1 MEKIACV
8 LWKPAGV
15 PDDVFGKGLR
25 GAAPELARL
34 GAINVRVNVV
44 DEHVTAG
51 TSARVGTMDPPKAAF
66 VTFWLDEADAVQGSR
81 SEPKASEDRQGRT
94 LLGALSAHASR
105 VAAYLV
111 VESIPLRN
119 TTQVVGPG
127 ERTPGFNLVT
137 GIVPKDGLAYDEF
150 IHLWHTEHRK
160 VALETQSTF
169 AYVRNEIVRA
179 LTPGAPE
186 WAAVVEES
194 FPIAALTDQA
204 VWYAATGSPARLD
217 ENRRRMMQSC
227 LAFLAL
233 DRVESHPMS
242 EYVF

>member
-8 LWKPAGV
+8 VWKPAGV
-15 PDDVFGKGLR
+15 SDEVFGKSLR
-25 GAAPELARL
+25 GAAPELARR
-34 GAINVRVNVV
+34 GAGSLRLNVV
-44 DEHVTAG
+44 DEHVAAG
-51 TSARVGTMDPPKAAF
+51 TGVRVGTMDPPKAAF
-66 VTFWLDEADAVQGSR
+66 VTFWVDEADAIHRGLV
-81 SEPKASEDRQGRT
+81 A
-94 LLGALSAHASR
+94 ALSAHASR

-119 TTQVVGPG
+119 TTQLVPPG

-137 GIVPKDGLAYDEF
+137 GIVPKDGLAYREF

-179 LTPGAPE
+179 LTLDAPQ

-194 FPIAALTDQA
+194 FPIEALTDPA
-204 VWYAATGSPARLD
+204 VWYAAEGSPARLD
-217 ENRRRMMQSC
+217 EHRRRMVQSC

>member
-15 PDDVFGKGLR
+15 PDDVFGKDLR

-34 GAINVRVNVV
+34 GAANLRINVV
-44 DEHVTAG
+44 DEHVAAG
-51 TSARVGTMDPPKAAF
+51 TDARVGRMDPPKAAF
-66 VTFWLDEADAVQGSR
+66 VTFWLDEADAVR
-81 SEPKASEDRQGRT
+81 
-94 LLGALSAHASR
+94 GALLAALSRHASR

-119 TTQVVGPG
+119 TTQLAKPG
-127 ERTPGFNLVT
+127 ERTSGFNLVT
-137 GIVPKDGLAYDEF
+137 GIVPKDGLTYAQF
-150 IHLWHTEHRK
+150 IHLWHTDHRA

-179 LTPGAPE
+179 LTPDAPS

-194 FPIAALTDQA
+194 FPIEALTDPT
-204 VWYAATGSPARLD
+204 VWYAAVGSPARLE

>member
-1 MEKIACV
+1 
-8 LWKPAGV
+8 
-15 PDDVFGKGLR
+15 
-25 GAAPELARL
+25 
-34 GAINVRVNVV
+34 
-44 DEHVTAG
+44 
-51 TSARVGTMDPPKAAF
+51 MDPPKAAF
-66 VTFWLDEADAVQGSR
+66 VTFWLDEADRVHDA
-81 SEPKASEDRQGRT
+81 
-94 LLGALSAHASR
+94 LLEVLAARAAR

-119 TTQVVGPG
+119 TTHVAAPG
-127 ERTPGFNLVT
+127 ARTPGFNLVT
-137 GIVPKDGLAYDEF
+137 GIVPKQGLAYDEF
-150 IHLWHTEHRK
+150 IALWHREHRA

-179 LTPGAPE
+179 LTPDAPQ

-194 FPIAALTDQA
+194 FPFEALTDQA
-204 VWYAATGSPARLD
+204 VWYAAAGSPERL
-217 ENRRRMMQSC
+217 ERNRQRMVESC

>member
-1 MEKIACV
+1 MEKLACV

-15 PDDVFGKGLR
+15 SDAVFGKSLR
-25 GAAPELARL
+25 SAVTELARHGAL
-34 GAINVRVNVV
+34 GIRVNVV
-44 DEHVTAG
+44 DEHVAAG
-51 TSARVGTMDPPKAAF
+51 TGVRVGRMDPPKAAF
-66 VTFWLDEADAVQGSR
+66 VTFWLHEADDVR
-81 SEPKASEDRQGRT
+81 
-94 LLGALSAHASR
+94 GALLAALAAHAAR
-105 VAAYLV
+105 LAAYLV
-111 VESIPLRN
+111 VESVPLRN
-119 TTQVVGPG
+119 TVHIAPVG

-137 GIVPKDGLAYDEF
+137 GIEPKDGLAYDEF

-179 LTPGAPE
+179 MTPDAPP

-194 FPIAALTDQA
+194 FPIEALTDPG

-217 ENRRRMMQSC
+217 DHRRRMIQSC
-227 LAFLAL
+227 MAFLAI

>member
-8 LWKPAGV
+8 LWKPSGV

-25 GAAPELARL
+25 AAAPELARL
-34 GAINVRVNVV
+34 GAMNVRVNVV
-44 DEHVTAG
+44 DEHVAAG
-51 TSARVGTMDPPKAAF
+51 TAVRVGRMDPPKAGF
-66 VTFWLDEADAVQGSR
+66 VTFWLHEADDLRGA
-81 SEPKASEDRQGRT
+81 
-94 LLGALSAHASR
+94 LLVALSAHASR

-119 TTQVVGPG
+119 TTQLAKPG
-127 ERTPGFNLVT
+127 ERTPGFNAVT
-137 GIVPKDGLAYDEF
+137 AIVPKDGLSYDEF
-150 IHLWHTEHRK
+150 IHRWHTEHRV

-179 LTPGAPE
+179 LTPDAPQ
-186 WAAVVEES
+186 WAALVEES
-194 FPIAALTDQA
+194 FPIEALTDQA
-204 VWYAATGSPARLD
+204 VWYAAVGSPERL
-217 ENRRRMMQSC
+217 ERHRRRMIESC

>member
-8 LWKPAGV
+8 LWKPSGV
-15 PDDVFGKGLR
+15 PDESFAKDLR
-25 GAAPELARL
+25 AAAPELVRR
-34 GAINVRVNVV
+34 GAIGVRVNAV
-44 DEHVTAG
+44 DDSVAAG
-51 TSARVGTMDPPKAAF
+51 GAARVGRMDPPKSAF
-66 VTFWLDEADAVQGSR
+66 VTFWLHEADAVRG
-81 SEPKASEDRQGRT
+81 P
-94 LLGALSAHASR
+94 LLDALAARAAR

-111 VESIPLRN
+111 VESVPLRN
-119 TTQVVGPG
+119 TTQLVPPG

-137 GIVPKDGLAYDEF
+137 CIEPKAGLAYEEF
-150 IHLWHTEHRK
+150 IRLWHTEHRV

-179 LTPGAPE
+179 LTPDAPR

-194 FPIAALTDQA
+194 FPIEALTDPA
-204 VWYAATGSPARLD
+204 VWYAAQDSPERL
-217 ENRRRMMQSC
+217 EPHRRRMIESC

-233 DRVESHPMS
+233 DRVESHPMG

>member
-1 MEKIACV
+1 MEKIVCV

-15 PDDVFGKGLR
+15 ADEVFSKGLR
-25 GAAPELARL
+25 AAAPELTRL
-34 GAINVRVNVV
+34 GAASLRVNVV
-44 DEHVTAG
+44 DEHVAEGTAV
-51 TSARVGTMDPPKAAF
+51 RVGAMDPPKSAF
-66 VTFWLDEADAVQGSR
+66 VTFWLSEAAAVRG
-81 SEPKASEDRQGRT
+81 G
-94 LLGALSAHASR
+94 LLGALAAQASR

-111 VESIPLRN
+111 VESTPLIN
-119 TTQVVGPG
+119 TTHRVASG
-127 ERTPGFNLVT
+127 ERTPGFNAVT
-137 GIVPKDGLAYDEF
+137 AIAPKDGISYERF

-179 LTPGAPE
+179 LTPDAPR

-194 FPIAALTDQA
+194 FPIEALSDPE
-204 VWYAATGSPARLD
+204 VWYAAVGSPARL
-217 ENRRRMMQSC
+217 EEHRRRMIQSC

-233 DRVESHPMS
+233 ERVESHPMS

>member
-15 PDDVFGKGLR
+15 PDDVFGKDLR
-25 GAAPELARL
+25 AAAPELARQ
-34 GAINVRVNVV
+34 GAGSLRLNIV
-44 DEHVTAG
+44 DEHVAAG
-51 TSARVGTMDPPKAAF
+51 TGVRVGKMDPPKAAF
-66 VTFWLDEADAVQGSR
+66 ATFWLDEADAVHG
-81 SEPKASEDRQGRT
+81 G
-94 LLGALSAHASR
+94 LLAALSGHASR

-111 VESIPLRN
+111 VESNPLRN
-119 TTQVVGPG
+119 TTQLAKPG

-137 GIVPKDGLAYDEF
+137 GIVPKDGITYEQF
-150 IHLWHTEHRK
+150 IHLWHTEHRV

-179 LTPGAPE
+179 LTPNAPN

-194 FPIAALTDQA
+194 FPIEALTDPA
-204 VWYAATGSPARLD
+204 VWYAAEGAPARL
-217 ENRRRMMQSC
+217 EEHRRRMVQSC

>member
-15 PDDVFGKGLR
+15 ADDVFGKSLR
-25 GAAPELARL
+25 AAAPELSRL
-34 GAINVRVNVV
+34 GAVSLRVNVV
-44 DEHVTAG
+44 DEHVAAG
-51 TSARVGTMDPPKAAF
+51 AAVRVGKMDPPKAGF
-66 VTFWLDEADAVQGSR
+66 VTFWLDEADAVR
-81 SEPKASEDRQGRT
+81 
-94 LLGALSAHASR
+94 GALLDALAAQASR

-111 VESIPLRN
+111 VESIPLKN
-119 TTQVVGPG
+119 TTQLAPPG
-127 ERTPGFNLVT
+127 ERTPGFNAVT
-137 GIVPKDGLAYDEF
+137 GIVPKDGLTYEDF
-150 IHLWHTEHRK
+150 IHRWHAEHRK

-179 LTPGAPE
+179 LTPDAPK

-194 FPIAALTDQA
+194 FPIEALTDQA
-204 VWYAATGSPARLD
+204 VWYAAAGSPEKLERH
-217 ENRRRMMQSC
+217 RRRMIESC

-233 DRVESHPMS
+233 DRVDSHPMS

>member
-25 GAAPELARL
+25 AAAPELAQQGARSLRL
-34 GAINVRVNVV
+34 NIV
-44 DEHVTAG
+44 DEHVAAG
-51 TSARVGTMDPPKAAF
+51 TGARVGRMDPPKAAF
-66 VTFWLDEADAVQGSR
+66 ATFWLDEADAMQVSR
-81 SEPKASEDRQGRT
+81 SEPKASEDQRGGG
-94 LLGALSAHASR
+94 LLAALSAHASR

-119 TTQVVGPG
+119 TTQLAKPG

-150 IHLWHTEHRK
+150 IHLWHTEHRV

-179 LTPGAPE
+179 LTPDAPK

-194 FPIAALTDQA
+194 FPIEALTDPA
-204 VWYAATGSPARLD
+204 VWYAAAGSPARLE

>member
-15 PDDVFGKGLR
+15 ADDVFGKSLR
-25 GAAPELARL
+25 AAAPELSRL
-34 GAINVRVNVV
+34 GAVSLRVNVV
-44 DEHVTAG
+44 DEHVAAG
-51 TSARVGTMDPPKAAF
+51 AAVRVGKMDPPKAGF
-66 VTFWLDEADAVQGSR
+66 VTFWLDEADALQVSR
-81 SEPKASEDRQGRT
+81 SEPKASEGHRA
-94 LLGALSAHASR
+94 GALLDALAAQASR

-111 VESIPLRN
+111 VESIPLKN
-119 TTQVVGPG
+119 TTHLAPPG
-127 ERTPGFNLVT
+127 ERTPGFNAVT
-137 GIVPKDGLAYDEF
+137 GIVPKDGLTYEEF
-150 IHLWHTEHRK
+150 IHRWHTEHRK

-179 LTPGAPE
+179 LTPDAPK

-194 FPIAALTDQA
+194 FPIEALTDQA
-204 VWYAATGSPARLD
+204 VWYAAAGSPEKLERH
-217 ENRRRMMQSC
+217 RRRMIESC

-233 DRVESHPMS
+233 DRVDSHPMS

>member
-1 MEKIACV
+1 
-8 LWKPAGV
+8 
-15 PDDVFGKGLR
+15 
-25 GAAPELARL
+25 
-34 GAINVRVNVV
+34 
-44 DEHVTAG
+44 
-51 TSARVGTMDPPKAAF
+51 MDPPKAAF
-66 VTFWLDEADAVQGSR
+66 VTFWLDEADRVH
-81 SEPKASEDRQGRT
+81 
-94 LLGALSAHASR
+94 GALFDALAARAAR

-119 TTQVVGPG
+119 TAQLAAPG

-137 GIVPKDGLAYDEF
+137 GIVPRNDLSYEQF
-150 IHLWHTEHRK
+150 IGLWHHEHRA

-179 LTPGAPE
+179 LTPGAPQ

-194 FPIAALTDQA
+194 FPIEALTDPA
-204 VWYAATGSPARLD
+204 VWYAAAGSPERL
-217 ENRRRMMQSC
+217 ERHRKRMVESC

-233 DRVESHPMS
+233 DRVDSHPMS

>member
-15 PDDVFGKGLR
+15 PDDVFGKTLR
-25 GAAPELARL
+25 TAAPELARL
-34 GAINVRVNVV
+34 GAMSVRVNVV
-44 DEHVTAG
+44 DEHVADGAG
-51 TSARVGTMDPPKAAF
+51 VRVGKMDPPKAGF
-66 VTFWLDEADAVQGSR
+66 VTFWLHEADGLRGAL
-81 SEPKASEDRQGRT
+81 E
-94 LLGALSAHASR
+94 GALSARASR

-119 TTQVVGPG
+119 TTQRAAPG
-127 ERTPGFNLVT
+127 ERTPGFNAVT
-137 GIVPKDGLAYDEF
+137 AIVPKDGLSYDEF
-150 IHLWHTEHRK
+150 IRRWHIEHRAI
-160 VALETQSTF
+160 ALETQSTF

-179 LTPGAPE
+179 LTPGAPR
-186 WAAVVEES
+186 WAAVVEEC
-194 FPIAALTDQA
+194 FPIEALTDQS
-204 VWYAATGSPARLD
+204 VWYASAGSPERL
-217 ENRRRMMQSC
+217 ERHRRRMIESC

>member
-8 LWKPAGV
+8 LWKPVGV
-15 PDDVFGKGLR
+15 PDDVYGKELR
-25 GAAPELARL
+25 AIAPELVRL
-34 GAINVRVNVV
+34 GAMNLHINAA
-44 DEHVTAG
+44 DEHVAAG
-51 TSARVGTMDPPKAAF
+51 ASVRVGKMEPKAGF
-66 VTFWLDEADAVQGSR
+66 VTFWLHEADDLRGALH
-81 SEPKASEDRQGRT
+81 A
-94 LLGALSAHASR
+94 ALSAQASR

-119 TTQVVGPG
+119 TTQLAGPG
-127 ERTPGFNLVT
+127 ERTPGFNAVT
-137 GIVPKDGLAYDEF
+137 AIVPRDGLTYDEF
-150 IHLWHTEHRK
+150 LHRWHTEHRV

-179 LTPGAPE
+179 LTPDAPQ

-194 FPIAALTDQA
+194 FPIAALGDPA
-204 VWYAATGSPARLD
+204 VWYAAEGSPERL
-217 ENRRRMMQSC
+217 ERHRRRMIESC